1 MRYADAFGPIVDF
14 CWGLGTMVLY
24 FFGVNMILD
33 GMLQVGTLIAFGT
46 YISMFWRPVMNL
58 SNFYNQLVTNIAG
71 AERIFEILDTKPD
84 LTDGETACEMPEIT
98 GAVSFRHVTFPMRK
112 KRKY

>member
-1 MRYADAFGPIVDF
+1 MQCAMQMRLVQLWISVGDLEQWYY
-14 CWGLGTMVLY
+14 T

-71 AERIFEILDTKPD
+71 AERNF
-84 LTDGETACEMPEIT
+84 
-98 GAVSFRHVTFPMRK
+98 
-112 KRKY
+112 